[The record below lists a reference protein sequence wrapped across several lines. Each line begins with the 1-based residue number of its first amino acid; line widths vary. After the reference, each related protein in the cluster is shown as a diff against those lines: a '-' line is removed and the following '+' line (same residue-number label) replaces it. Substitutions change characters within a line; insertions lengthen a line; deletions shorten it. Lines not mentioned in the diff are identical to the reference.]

1 MTQNISQGERIHSID
16 IIRGI
21 AVLGIFLVNWPVI
34 AGIDSRDITG
44 VYEGLDSYI
53 RLFYDMFIQTKF
65 YTIFS
70 FLFGLGFYIFM
81 TRAEAKTDRP
91 KTLFVRRLLILLL
104 FGFLHY
110 VLFMGRRHFTYL
122 CNYRVFLIFILQKKA
137 TYYFNMVNC
146 TIKFHAIVHII
157 RFSCHVNRASRGVRP
172 FHSNY
177 AVRKLGLTNHRPI
190 LFFLL

>member
-21 AVLGIFLVNWPVI
+21 AVLGIFLVNWPI
-34 AGIDSRDITG
+34 ITGIDSRDLSG

-81 TRAEAKTDRP
+81 TRAEAKQIAQ
-91 KTLFVRRLLILLL
+91 KLYLFVAYL
-104 FGFLHY
+104 FYYYLVSYITFFYGTGTFYIVMQSLDFSY
-110 VLFMGRRHFTYL
+110 FYFTRENL
-122 CNYRVFLIFILQKKA
+122 V
-137 TYYFNMVNC
+137 
-146 TIKFHAIVHII
+146 
-157 RFSCHVNRASRGVRP
+157 P
-172 FHSNY
+172 F
-177 AVRKLGLTNHRPI
+177 
-190 LFFLL
+190 

>member
-21 AVLGIFLVNWPVI
+21 AVLGIFLVNWPII
-34 AGIDSRDITG
+34 AGIDSRDLSG

-110 VLFMGRRHFTYL
+110 VLLWDGDILHSYAIAGF
-122 CNYRVFLIFILQKKA
+122 FLFLFYKK
-137 TYYFNMVNC
+137 TSYYFNMGNRF
-146 TIKFHAIVHII
+146 IKYFSISYANRYYWYCLHAKGGTWVI
-157 RFSCHVNRASRGVRP
+157 
-172 FHSNY
+172 
-177 AVRKLGLTNHRPI
+177 LTNHAT
-190 LFFLL
+190 

>member
-34 AGIDSRDITG
+34 AGIDSRDLSG

-91 KTLFVRRLLILLL
+91 KTLFVRRLLI
-104 FGFLHY
+104 Y
-110 VLFMGRRHFTYL
+110 YYL
-122 CNYRVFLIFILQKKA
+122 VSYITFFYGTETFYILMQSLDFSYFYFIRENL
-137 TYYFNMVNC
+137 V
-146 TIKFHAIVHII
+146 
-157 RFSCHVNRASRGVRP
+157 P
-172 FHSNY
+172 F
-177 AVRKLGLTNHRPI
+177 
-190 LFFLL
+190 

>member
-21 AVLGIFLVNWPVI
+21 AVLGIFLVNWPII
-34 AGIDSRDITG
+34 AGIDSRDLSG

-81 TRAEAKTDRP
+81 TRAEAKRST
-91 KTLFVRRLLILLL
+91 KNFICSSFTYFIIIWFLTLRS
-104 FGFLHY
+104 
-110 VLFMGRRHFTYL
+110 FMGRRHFT
-122 CNYRVFLIFILQKKA
+122 
-137 TYYFNMVNC
+137 
-146 TIKFHAIVHII
+146 
-157 RFSCHVNRASRGVRP
+157 
-172 FHSNY
+172 
-177 AVRKLGLTNHRPI
+177 
-190 LFFLL
+190 

>member
-34 AGIDSRDITG
+34 AGVDSRDITG
-44 VYEGLDSYI
+44 IYEGIDSYI

-81 TRAEAKTDRP
+81 NRAEAKQIVQ
-91 KTLFVRRLLILLL
+91 KLYLFVACLFYYYLVSCITFFYGTETFYILMQLL
-104 FGFLHY
+104 
-110 VLFMGRRHFTYL
+110 
-122 CNYRVFLIFILQKKA
+122 VFLIFIL
-137 TYYFNMVNC
+137 
-146 TIKFHAIVHII
+146 
-157 RFSCHVNRASRGVRP
+157 
-172 FHSNY
+172 
-177 AVRKLGLTNHRPI
+177 
-190 LFFLL
+190 

>member
-34 AGIDSRDITG
+34 AGIDSRDLSG

-81 TRAEAKTDRP
+81 TRAETKQIDQ
-91 KTLFVRRLLILLL
+91 KLYLFVAYLFYYYLVSYITFFYGTETFYILMQLP
-104 FGFLHY
+104 GFSYFYFTKESH
-110 VLFMGRRHFTYL
+110 VLF
-122 CNYRVFLIFILQKKA
+122 
-137 TYYFNMVNC
+137 
-146 TIKFHAIVHII
+146 
-157 RFSCHVNRASRGVRP
+157 
-172 FHSNY
+172 
-177 AVRKLGLTNHRPI
+177 
-190 LFFLL
+190 

>member
-21 AVLGIFLVNWPVI
+21 AVLGIFLVNWPII
-34 AGIDSRDITG
+34 AGIDSRDLSG

-81 TRAEAKTDRP
+81 TRAEAKQIDQ
-91 KTLFVRRLLILLL
+91 KLYLFVVYL
-104 FGFLHY
+104 FYYYLVSYITFFYGTETFYIVMQSLDFSY
-110 VLFMGRRHFTYL
+110 FYFIRENLVLF
-122 CNYRVFLIFILQKKA
+122 
-137 TYYFNMVNC
+137 
-146 TIKFHAIVHII
+146 
-157 RFSCHVNRASRGVRP
+157 
-172 FHSNY
+172 
-177 AVRKLGLTNHRPI
+177 
-190 LFFLL
+190 